1 MRELTRLFKALGD
14 ETRLR
19 ILKLLEVKELC
30 VCEVEQALQIA
41 QSRASRHLGILRE
54 AGLVTDRR
62 EGPWV
67 VYRLRDDA
75 SPEVKRGLAVIRAW
89 EGTPLL
95 EADRARL
102 QKAKRICP
110 RTGQAATRSGRTRQ
124 SANEPTSAQEPAGS

>member
-1 MRELTRLFKALGD
+1 MRELSRLFKALGD

-30 VCEVEQALQIA
+30 VCEVVQSLEIA

-67 VYRLRDDA
+67 VYRTSDEA
-75 SPEVKRGLAVIRAW
+75 SPETEGVLSIVRAW
-89 EGTPLL
+89 PGSPTV

-102 QKAKRICP
+102 ENAQRVCP
-110 RTGQAATRSGRTRQ
+110 SRTRPSGQATAST
-124 SANEPTSAQEPAGS
+124 AQGG

>member
-1 MRELTRLFKALGD
+1 MRELSRLFKALGD

-30 VCEVEQALQIA
+30 VCEVEQSLQIA

-54 AGLVTDRR
+54 AGLVADRR

-67 VYRLRDDA
+67 VYRTSGEA
-75 SPEVKRGLAVIRAW
+75 SPEIAGALSIVRAW
-89 EGTPLL
+89 TGSPTV

-102 QKAKRICP
+102 ENAQRVCP
-110 RTGQAATRSGRTRQ
+110 ARTRPSGQAAA
-124 SANEPTSAQEPAGS
+124 SAAQRG